1 MSDVDQGTDLRSDD
15 GLEQLLKRASP
26 RPVPS
31 RQDEDAVRNA
41 VKAEWQSVTGRHRSR
56 QRIFRYAIAA
66 TVVLGV
72 FTVFSL
78 FRVPPGTTIQVAS
91 IEKSFGAIYL
101 LGEAA
106 ELHETSGIANV
117 HAGQTILTGSDSGLA
132 LAWGDGGS
140 LRVDEGSRIEFTDDS
155 SVFLQSGRL
164 YFDSAPSALS
174 VGISA
179 GGTLVVNTRHGE
191 VRHHGTQFM
200 AHTNADE
207 LVVSV
212 REGQVAIAGKYH
224 DYTASPGEQVT
235 LAGRQRPIVLDIKRS
250 GEAWGWIGRTTPSA
264 DVDGK
269 SLRVFLDWASR
280 ELGLTLEFEGGA
292 QQVAD
297 AAVLRGSIDT
307 QPGEALRLRLASA
320 ALSYRIDEGVLYVS
334 D

>member
-1 MSDVDQGTDLRSDD
+1 MSDLKHSADVRSDD
-15 GLEQLLKRASP
+15 GLEQLLKKASP

-31 RQDEDAVRNA
+31 REDADAVRNA

-56 QRIFRYAIAA
+56 QRAIRYAIAA

-72 FTVFSL
+72 FAVFSL
-78 FRVPPGTTIQVAS
+78 FRVPPETAVQVAS
-91 IEKSFGAIYL
+91 IEKSFGSIYL
-101 LGEAA
+101 LGESA
-106 ELHETSGIANV
+106 ELHETSGIVNV

-140 LRVDEGSRIEFTDDS
+140 LRVDEDSRIEFTDHS
-155 SVFLQSGRL
+155 SVYLQSGRL
-164 YFDSAPSALS
+164 YFDSTPSALS

-179 GGTLVVNTRHGE
+179 GGALVVNTSHGR
-191 VRHHGTQFM
+191 VSHIGTQFM
-200 AHTNADE
+200 AQTNANE
-207 LVVSV
+207 LIVSV

-224 DYTASPGEQVT
+224 DYAASPGEQVMLT
-235 LAGRQRPIVLDIKRS
+235 GRQQPIVLDISGS
-250 GEAWGWIGRTTPSA
+250 GEAWRWIGKTTPSA
-264 DVDGK
+264 DVDGR

-292 QQVAD
+292 RRVAD
-297 AAVLRGSIDT
+297 AAVLRGTIDME
-307 QPGEALRLRLASA
+307 PSEALRLRLASA